1 MWDAA
6 FPYIAALFPTVAV
19 TVLFYF
25 LIKNILEGDRSE
37 RIAHAQW
44 EREHAAKETAGKE
57 KDNPQEG
64 PSE

>member
-6 FPYIAALFPTVAV
+6 FPYIAAIVPTAAV

-44 EREHAAKETAGKE
+44 EREHAAAEKNKE
-57 KDNPQEG
+57 NPQEK
-64 PSE
+64 STE

>member
-6 FPYIAALFPTVAV
+6 FPYVAALFPTVAV

-25 LIKNILEGDRSE
+25 LIKKILEGDRNE

-44 EREHAAKETAGKE
+44 EREHAAAENE
-57 KDNPQEG
+57 KDNPQQNSTE
-64 PSE
+64 